1 MSHGW
6 FVTGTDTGIGK
17 TFVAE
22 LMLEGL
28 KAAGRAAVGMKP
40 VASGCYES
48 VAGLRSEDA
57 ERLLAAGS
65 VSAPYATINPY
76 AFLEPVAPHIAAQQM
91 GRAIEIGVI
100 RSCFTQLAGQGAVV
114 VEGVGGW
121 RVPIGGGNTV
131 ADIAMAL
138 DLPVVLVVG
147 VRLGCINHALLTA
160 EAIAADSRALAGW
173 VANIV
178 APDTARLPENIA
190 ALESLIRAPRLATI
204 PHGPSLAERAALAR
218 TLAAAITRVS

>member
-48 VAGLRSEDA
+48 ATGLRSDDA

-91 GRAIEIGVI
+91 GRTIEIDVI
-100 RSCFTQLAGQGAVV
+100 QSCFTRLAGQGAVV

-121 RVPIGGGNTV
+121 RVPIGGGRTV
-131 ADIAMAL
+131 ADIAAAL

-160 EAIAADSRALAGW
+160 EAIAADGRALVGW

-178 APDTARLPENIA
+178 APDTARLSENIA
-190 ALESLIRAPRLATI
+190 ALESRIRAPRLATI
-204 PHGPSLAERAALAR
+204 PHHPPLAARAALAR
-218 TLAAAITRVS
+218 TLVAALTRA